1 MKKLLFSLAIV
12 AAIVSCGKD
21 KTNEELFNDNLA
33 TIKADNAAQLVKD
46 DTIIKQYIK
55 DKKLT
60 ANPAAEGV
68 YYVIETPGTG
78 ASPSLTNTVRVN
90 YKGYRT
96 DGTVFD
102 QSQNPIN
109 FALLNLIPGWY
120 LGLQKFKKGDKGK
133 IIIPSPYGYG
143 ARGSGLIIPP
153 NTVLVFD
160 IDLLDVL

>member
-12 AAIVSCGKD
+12 AAIVSCAKV
-21 KTNEELFNDNLA
+21 KTSEELFNDNLA
-33 TIKADNAAQLVKD
+33 TIKADNTAQLVTD
-46 DTIIKQYIK
+46 DSIIRQYVK

-78 ASPSLTNTVRVN
+78 ASPILSNTVRVN

-102 QSQNPIN
+102 QSQNPVN
-109 FALLNLIPGWY
+109 FPLLNLVPGWY

-143 ARGSGLIIPP
+143 SRGSGSTIPP